1 LDEPTVNNLTERM
14 GSVVSCL
21 GEQAAK
27 LKHKI
32 DNKKGE
38 KEKRGECCGIE
49 KPKLMT
55 DWLVI

>member
-1 LDEPTVNNLTERM
+1 M